1 MLVEVVEKLKNTE
14 VQAASPAHCYAG
26 PGDVECDFCTGRKH
40 KAIKSCLSELK
51 EEQRKSQQRIQEKQK
66 KVQELKQAANNLKTF
81 QFLCA
86 ASGCEDSPS
95 ITVNQYPSFYGVRK
109 SLSDMKKRLE
119 EFCEEDFIK
128 IPEQDFCA
136 LTLDPNTGHRS
147 LILSEKNRVVTR
159 NEKFQRI
166 SNHPERIESYAQV
179 LSKESLC
186 GRCYGE
192 VEWKSEDKVFV
203 SVSYKE
209 INRKGWG
216 NDCMF
221 GHNDQSWSLMCSSST
236 LSFWH
241 NNSEA
246 VLDVPSS
253 SRIMSNTNMRCED
266 FNGHVGEGKTGDE
279 EVIGK
284 FGVKERNLEG
294 QMVVDFAK
302 RMDMGVVNTY
312 FQKREE
318 HSVTYKSGG
327 RRTQVD
333 YILCRRGNLKEISD
347 CKVVVGESVARQHR
361 MVVCRMTLMVCKTK
375 RSKIEI
381 EKKTKW
387 WKLKK
392 EECCEEFRQKLRQA
406 LGGQVVLPDDWET
419 TAEVI
424 RETGRK
430 VLGVS
435 SGRRKED
442 KETWWWNEE
451 VQDSIQRKRLAKKK
465 WDMDRTEENRQE
477 YKELQRRVKREV
489 SKAKQKA
496 YDELYTRLDTREG
509 EKDLYRLARQ
519 RDRDGKDV
527 QQVRVIKDRDG
538 RVLTSEE
545 SVQRRW
551 KEYFEEL
558 MNEENEREKRV
569 EGVNSV
575 EQKVD
580 KIRKDEVRKALKR
593 MKSGKAV
600 GPDDIPVE
608 VWKCL
613 GEAAVEFFS

>member
-1 MLVEVVEKLKNTE
+1 MSKLLATKVSTPLSENVQIGPRVSIFCVATIIFQHCRNPLGHGVHQSFTGCQWNPLPLLHDDITELADVIDLALLHLPFEDAPQMLNTCQCITFTLSFFSKAVVALESELKEKQMKFLQRIQETQKKVQELQQAVDTIKEKAELSRAEQLFEQEIADLQRRFTELEQLSQTSDHDHFLQEDQSGVYSCPQCRDTFTPKPVLRRNNMLVEVVEKLKNTE

-66 KVQELKQAANNLKTF
+66 KVQELKQAANTIKLSAQTAVEDSERIFTELISSMEKKRSEVTELIRAQEKTELSRAERLLEQLEQEIADLQRRLTELEQLSHTHDHIHFLQTF

-159 NEKFQRI
+159 NQKFQRI
-166 SNHPERIESYAQV
+166 SNHPERIDSYAQV

-253 SRIMSNTNMRCED
+253 SRIMSNTNMRCEVMKKC
-266 FNGHVGEGKTGDE
+266 FC
-279 EVIGK
+279 
-284 FGVKERNLEG
+284 L
-294 QMVVDFAK
+294 
-302 RMDMGVVNTY
+302 
-312 FQKREE
+312 
-318 HSVTYKSGG
+318 
-327 RRTQVD
+327 
-333 YILCRRGNLKEISD
+333 LKVFLS
-347 CKVVVGESVARQHR
+347 
-361 MVVCRMTLMVCKTK
+361 L
-375 RSKIEI
+375 
-381 EKKTKW
+381 
-387 WKLKK
+387 
-392 EECCEEFRQKLRQA
+392 
-406 LGGQVVLPDDWET
+406 
-419 TAEVI
+419 
-424 RETGRK
+424 
-430 VLGVS
+430 
-435 SGRRKED
+435 
-442 KETWWWNEE
+442 
-451 VQDSIQRKRLAKKK
+451 
-465 WDMDRTEENRQE
+465 
-477 YKELQRRVKREV
+477 
-489 SKAKQKA
+489 
-496 YDELYTRLDTREG
+496 
-509 EKDLYRLARQ
+509 
-519 RDRDGKDV
+519 
-527 QQVRVIKDRDG
+527 
-538 RVLTSEE
+538 
-545 SVQRRW
+545 
-551 KEYFEEL
+551 
-558 MNEENEREKRV
+558 
-569 EGVNSV
+569 
-575 EQKVD
+575 
-580 KIRKDEVRKALKR
+580 
-593 MKSGKAV
+593 
-600 GPDDIPVE
+600 
-608 VWKCL
+608 
-613 GEAAVEFFS
+613 